1 MLPCR
6 LRVRVQDSNGC
17 RDVHVCVLRNRI
29 SFLSTVSPSIAF
41 IFHGRSPLPTHPSP
55 FRLLVHFFLFFFFL
69 FPLFSTEIVRSPLL
83 IKRNEVRVNI
93 CGGKR
98 RNRREKR
105 HLKGEVLTSL
115 CFVIYRA
122 GGDRKATSNRA
133 ELLTGISGFDLGA
146 IRLSRWS
153 LLDGWKLRGR
163 IEDS

>member
-1 MLPCR
+1 MSGRPR
-6 LRVRVQDSNGC
+6 LRLEKSHFFSFHRFSIH
-17 RDVHVCVLRNRI
+17 RFYI
-29 SFLSTVSPSIAF
+29 SRTFTPSDPSFALSPS
-41 IFHGRSPLPTHPSP
+41 RPLFS
-55 FRLLVHFFLFFFFL
+55 FFFFL

-146 IRLSRWS
+146 IRLSR
-153 LLDGWKLRGR
+153 
-163 IEDS
+163 